1 MVWKQKR
8 EQQRLVARRLG
19 FGKVYK
25 KDDEGLNWGS
35 GDPTVDGEDRFE
47 KYIKGR
53 MVRAC

>member
-1 MVWKQKR
+1 M
-8 EQQRLVARRLG
+8 ARRLG

-25 KDDEGLNWGS
+25 KDDEGLNS
-35 GDPTVDGEDRFE
+35 GDPTADGEDRFE